1 MRRVTQK
8 FNTRSN
14 LLITMKRELVGI
26 LTRSENQP
34 ALKDE
39 EGKIRLIYN
48 LFDGLSGKKIRVT
61 VETLED

>member
-1 MRRVTQK
+1 LRRVTQK